1 VTVRPATEADLEAI
15 LDIEGRWL
23 TTPHWNRTQFASEL
37 AGSRPRFL
45 AAEEDGRV
53 VGYAVCWIVAG
64 EAELLNLAVHPERA
78 RGGVGRGLLAAA
90 MRAAEAADCAKMTLE
105 VSERNAPAVRLY
117 ESAGF
122 RVVGR
127 RAKYYNDGAD
137 ALLMDARLN
146 PRPHP

>member
-1 VTVRPATEADLEAI
+1 MRPATAADLDAI
-15 LDIEGRWL
+15 LDIEGRWP
-23 TTPHWNRTQFASEL
+23 TTPHWNREQFASEL
-37 AGSRPRFL
+37 AGTRPRFL
-45 AAEEDGRV
+45 VAEEEGRV
-53 VGYAVCWIVAG
+53 IGYAVCWIVAG

-90 MRAAEAADCAKMTLE
+90 MRAAAAEDCSKMTLE
-105 VSERNAPAVRLY
+105 VSARNAPAVRLY

-137 ALLMDARLN
+137 ALLMDARLDLRH
-146 PRPHP
+146 PR